1 MSPRLPAEFA
11 TWSLADQL
19 TWLAAQI
26 PNSRNGRVI
35 IAMLDE
41 AAGEIR
47 LTMEQWRRSADAFTA
62 LRSPGTEIAKPGR
75 KKAIRPKWTGW
86 QRASKRVWSRRS
98 S

>member
-19 TWLAAQI
+19 TWLADQI

-47 LTMEQWRRSADAFTA
+47 LTMDQWRRSADAFTT
-62 LRSPGTEIAKPGR
+62 LRSPGTEPAKPSR
-75 KKAIRPKWTGW
+75 KKAIPPKWTGR
-86 QRASKRVWSRRS
+86 QRASKRAWSRRS

>member
-11 TWSLADQL
+11 TWSLPDQL
-19 TWLAAQI
+19 TWLADQI
-26 PNSRNGRVI
+26 PETRNGRVI

-62 LRSPGTEIAKPGR
+62 RRLTR
-75 KKAIRPKWTGW
+75 KKPATTRKKPA
-86 QRASKRVWSRRS
+86 ASKCTSEQCVSKPLPARKSL
-98 S
+98 